1 MKTPT
6 KLLALPL
13 ALAIVVFPT
22 HAIAATTDE
31 VSEVLFE
38 ETTELLGI
46 EVSDANLIDSLLE
59 DIEYAIDEEIV
70 IPEIVDEIGEAID
83 GGRES
88 DLDDLLDENSEEQEQ
103 SWLEKSPELL
113 NAFDLVKY
121 EFHQCRIQ
129 SAGGASECARGLGF
143 KLQVASVEMA
153 LADLEDQRATLEGL
167 EGEALEEALS
177 RIAAEEQELA
187 KKLLRAQEKL
197 NRLGEG
203 AEGSAELQSA
213 LSEARDSGLAP
224 ENTSIQGEQKDS
236 AQTNQEKTNQGN
248 QEKTNQGNQE
258 KTNKSNKEKNNK
270 GRGGN
275 D

>member
-83 GGRES
+83 DGRES

-113 NAFDLVKY
+113 SAFDLVKY

-129 SAGGASECARGLGF
+129 SARGASECARGLGF
-143 KLQVASVEMA
+143 KLQLASVEMA

-167 EGEALEEALS
+167 EGDALEEALS

-197 NRLGEG
+197 NRIGEG
-203 AEGSAELQSA
+203 AEGSAELRSA

-224 ENTSIQGEQKDS
+224 ENTNIQGEQKDA
-236 AQTNQEKTNQGN
+236 AQTNQENTS
-248 QEKTNQGNQE
+248 QGNQE
-258 KTNKSNKEKNNK
+258 KTNKGNKEKNNK
-270 GRGGN
+270 GRAGN

>member
-1 MKTPT
+1 MKTYS
-6 KLLALPL
+6 KLLVLPL
-13 ALAIVVFPT
+13 AVSLVVFPT
-22 HAIAATTDE
+22 YAMGAPTGE

-46 EVSDANLIDSLLE
+46 EVSDANLVGSLLE

-83 GGRES
+83 DGRES
-88 DLDDLLDENSEEQEQ
+88 DLDDLFDENSNEQEQ

-153 LADLEDQRATLEGL
+153 LADIEEQRATLEGL
-167 EGEALEEALS
+167 EGDALEEALS

-248 QEKTNQGNQE
+248 QEKTN
-258 KTNKSNKEKNNK
+258 KSNKEKNNK

-275 D
+275 E